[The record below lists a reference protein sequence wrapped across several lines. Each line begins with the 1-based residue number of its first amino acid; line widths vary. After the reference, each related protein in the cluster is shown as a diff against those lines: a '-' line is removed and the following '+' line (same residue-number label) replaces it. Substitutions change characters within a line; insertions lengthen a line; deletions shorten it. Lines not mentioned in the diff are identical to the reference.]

1 MAMKYIVT
9 ILPGKTA
16 FGKTQIMNRIEQ
28 ICFAHPI
35 PAAYTH
41 DSLTEMK
48 LLMEVVFELVERYGT
63 EKKAQE
69 FFVCNLKASNIDCY

>member
-1 MAMKYIVT
+1 MAMKYVIT
-9 ILPGKTA
+9 ILPGETA

-28 ICFAHPI
+28 ICFTHSV
-35 PAAYTH
+35 PAANTYN
-41 DSLTEMK
+41 SLAEMK

-69 FFVCNLKASNIDCY
+69 FLFAI